1 MYEYIYSID
10 ACYSHNSLS
19 SSLEHILLQVQEFHQ
34 LESNLQVKQFLAD
47 TRQFLHHMIRVINI
61 KEEVLITIQIVA
73 DLSYC
78 WKIIDG

>member
-1 MYEYIYSID
+1 MID
-10 ACYSHNSLS
+10 CP
-19 SSLEHILLQVQEFHQ
+19 QVQEFHQ
-34 LESNLQVKQFLAD
+34 LEANLQVKQFLAD

-73 DLSYC
+73 DVSYC